1 MQQFETRR
9 FFGDG
14 IYTDEININEAE
26 MNQTNLLK
34 NMIKFNNKSISK
46 AKKDKD
52 KKLNMFNSV
61 SAFYEG

>member
-1 MQQFETRR
+1 
-9 FFGDG
+9 
-14 IYTDEININEAE
+14 